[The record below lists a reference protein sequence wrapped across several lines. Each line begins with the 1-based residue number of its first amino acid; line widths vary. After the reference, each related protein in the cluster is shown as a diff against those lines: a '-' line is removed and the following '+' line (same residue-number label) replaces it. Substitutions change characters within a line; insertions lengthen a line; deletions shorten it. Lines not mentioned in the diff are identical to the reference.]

1 MKDVINVASRL
12 DEVGNIMPRCVGV
25 VVQHEYGLF
34 GFGDRGIEV
43 LNSHGLDAPTVVVRL
58 LQSEYP
64 RRHTH
69 THGDGQRRH
78 GAYRP
83 AGSGDGGAE
92 RGGCHG
98 RPAMDATHEI
108 RQLSSA
114 ELS

>member
-43 LNSHGLDAPTVVVRL
+43 LTSHGLDAPTVVVRL

-69 THGDGQRRH
+69 TRRRTATARRVPPGRQRRRR
-78 GAYRP
+78 GRARWLSRP
-83 AGSGDGGAE
+83 AG
-92 RGGCHG
+92 HG
-98 RPAMDATHEI
+98 RNARDPTAI
-108 RQLSSA
+108 IS
-114 ELS
+114 

>member
-12 DEVGNIMPRCVGV
+12 DEVGNIMPRA
-25 VVQHEYGLF
+25 
-34 GFGDRGIEV
+34 
-43 LNSHGLDAPTVVVRL
+43 STLDV
-58 LQSEYP
+58 
-64 RRHTH
+64 TH

-83 AGSGDGGAE
+83 VGSGDGGAE